1 MHGRITGPIRRPGW
15 ERRHPRSRA
24 IHHSI
29 RAGDPRPKSCES
41 HGFEAPWLPGPIVR
55 RRTGSTLGVGS
66 QKSKAITHPN
76 CQGRTAETGFFLTVF
91 AATFFA
97 VPGGFPPTLRLT
109 DFFAATFLEVRR
121 DSLPAGH
128 SLGGLFCRLHL
139 LRLGFTSGCTLPSL
153 GHPSSPSPS
162 QIPPVH
168 YAISVLTESQ
178 HFAFTDH
185 FPRAT
190 TGDAFD
196 GITLNSNGSSFGS
209 KRPDCASR
217 AATRT
222 SAVLV
227 SAHLKTVLAL
237 NHHMNYYTNIEQTR
251 CEQFFCSKRNS

>member
-1 MHGRITGPIRRPGW
+1 MIPFLLVIRL
-15 ERRHPRSRA
+15 A
-24 IHHSI
+24 
-29 RAGDPRPKSCES
+29 DY
-41 HGFEAPWLPGPIVR
+41 
-55 RRTGSTLGVGS
+55 
-66 QKSKAITHPN
+66 
-76 CQGRTAETGFFLTVF
+76 F
-91 AATFFA
+91 AAFIFFDLVLRA
-97 VPGGFPPTLRLT
+97 VARCLRL
-109 DFFAATFLEVRR
+109 AIPV
-121 DSLPAGH
+121 
-128 SLGGLFCRLHL
+128 
-139 LRLGFTSGCTLPSL
+139 LR
-153 GHPSSPSPS
+153 GHP

-168 YAISVLTESQ
+168 YAISVLTESR